1 MDSRKAAQ
9 VLVIEYRHKG
19 SIPAAAV
26 WVDFEAGPE
35 ETVVMHGNSGT
46 AEVYGA
52 VDYHA
57 AFGLGG
63 GMDVHRY
70 MQEGDPAAF

>member
-1 MDSRKAAQ
+1 MDSRKAAR

-26 WVDFEAGPE
+26 WVDSEAAPE
-35 ETVVMHGNSGT
+35 EMAVMHGNSDT
-46 AEVYGA
+46 AKVYEA